1 MGNELLL
8 GEIIATSSRN
18 EFKRWL
24 EMLSG
29 RGVGGR
35 DRRKSI
41 CFTFIDLKRVWKL
54 SNFYMTS

>member
-29 RGVGGR
+29 RGVGG
-35 DRRKSI
+35 
-41 CFTFIDLKRVWKL
+41 KRQKKEHL
-54 SNFYMTS
+54 FYIHRSEESLEAF